1 MFVFAFF
8 YFLLAILLYILAL
21 PFVFYKLKTPKY
33 KNALKARFFL
43 KNNPP
48 FEENKITFHA
58 CSLGEVKSLEPFVS
72 YYGAKEVNISTIT
85 NTGFK
90 EANKLSKNTRYL
102 PFEVLIPFWLK
113 KSKVLVVL
121 EAELWFMLFFIAK
134 RQNTKTILINARIS
148 DKSYKS
154 YKRFSWVYK
163 KIFSNI
169 DVVFAQ
175 SQKDKERLVELG
187 AKNIKVCGN
196 IKTVMK
202 IEQTKI
208 YKKPNSRL
216 LVAASTHK
224 NEEKLILDAYD
235 KSFGNLILAP
245 RHPERFSEVEK
256 LAKEYAKK
264 NNLSFSFF
272 SKRKDFEA
280 NITLLDKIGELVNV
294 YAISDV
300 VILGGAFEPIGG
312 HNPLEPAK
320 FNNIVLSGKNIFNQK
335 ALFSCLENYFLI
347 EPKDLKRNLEKIKE
361 SKNMK
366 NTKIKNIGSIKPII
380 GEINGED

>member
-1 MFVFAFF
+1 M
-8 YFLLAILLYILAL
+8 LYKA
-21 PFVFYKLKTPKY
+21 KTPKY

-43 KNNPP
+43 RNNPP
-48 FEENKITFHA
+48 FDKNEITFHA

-85 NTGFK
+85 NTGFE
-90 EANKLSKNTRYL
+90 EANKLTKNARYL
-102 PFEVLIPFWLK
+102 PFEALIPFWLK
-113 KSKVLVVL
+113 KTKVLVVL

-134 RQNTKTILINARIS
+134 RQKTKTMLINARIS

-154 YKRFSWVYK
+154 YKRFSWIYK

-175 SQKDKERLVELG
+175 SQKDKERLKELG

-202 IEQTKI
+202 IEQTKV
-208 YKKPNSRL
+208 YKKPNLRL
-216 LVAASTHK
+216 LVGASTHK
-224 NEEKLILDAYD
+224 NEEKIILNAYD

-245 RHPERFSEVEK
+245 RHPERFGEVEK

-264 NNLSFSFF
+264 NNLSFSLF
-272 SKRKDFEA
+272 SKRQDFEA
-280 NITLLDKIGELVNV
+280 NITLLDKLGELVNV

-300 VILGGAFEPIGG
+300 VILGGAFESIGG

-335 ALFSCLENYFLI
+335 SLFSCLENYHLI
-347 EPKDLKRNLEKIKE
+347 EPEDLRNNLEKIKK
-361 SKNMK
+361 SKNIQK
-366 NTKIKNIGSIKPII
+366 TKIKNLGSIEPII
-380 GEINGED
+380 GEINGEN